1 MKKIIPVLC
10 LLAFLATLETES
22 FVLPPTPPQLKSRS
36 FSGDIEFKSI
46 DTMPFELRAD
56 LDKIVN
62 AMINSLQSQ
71 KPIEKVPL
79 VTGKY
84 FTKNLI
90 WKKTTNQI

>member
-1 MKKIIPVLC
+1 MKIIPVLC
-10 LLAFLATLETES
+10 LLAFLALKTES

-62 AMINSLQSQ
+62 AMINSINSLQSQ

-79 VTGKY
+79 VTGKC
-84 FTKNLI
+84 TSIKL
-90 WKKTTNQI
+90 

>member
-56 LDKIVN
+56 LDRIVN

-84 FTKNLI
+84 FKIKL
-90 WKKTTNQI
+90 

>member
-1 MKKIIPVLC
+1 MKIIPVFC

>member
-10 LLAFLATLETES
+10 LLAFLATLETDS

-56 LDKIVN
+56 LDRIVN

-84 FTKNLI
+84 FKIKL
-90 WKKTTNQI
+90 

>member
-36 FSGDIEFKSI
+36 FSGDIGLKSI

-71 KPIEKVPL
+71 EPIEKVPL
-79 VTGKY
+79 VTGKC
-84 FTKNLI
+84 TSIKL
-90 WKKTTNQI
+90 

>member
-1 MKKIIPVLC
+1 M
-10 LLAFLATLETES
+10 AFLATLETES